1 MYPSHS
7 EWSTKVYKTWRNIIY
22 FWLVLCTLASHLYYL
37 DLSFLIGKSFTQG
50 LWGQI
55 RYECIIRFDINVRC
69 FCKIYVNHIFQ
80 VRPVRD
86 RNIPRRV
93 DKWKEYHP
101 ETYIQVP
108 TVLPL

>member
-1 MYPSHS
+1 MILLISF
-7 EWSTKVYKTWRNIIY
+7 VYFGKY
-22 FWLVLCTLASHLYYL
+22 V
-37 DLSFLIGKSFTQG
+37 DLSFLIGGSFTQG

-55 RYECIIRFDINVRC
+55 RYECIIRFDIKVRC

-86 RNIPRRV
+86 KNIPRRV